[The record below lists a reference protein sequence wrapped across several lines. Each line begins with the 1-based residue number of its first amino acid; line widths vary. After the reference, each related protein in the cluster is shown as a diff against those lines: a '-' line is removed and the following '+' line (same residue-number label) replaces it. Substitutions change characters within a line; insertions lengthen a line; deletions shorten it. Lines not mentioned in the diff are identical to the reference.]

1 MDIFRLFIIS
11 LMPVLKVLLVIIA
24 GLILATQRFDLLGC
38 DARRH
43 LNNMVFYVFYPAL
56 IGCGLADTMT
66 LEGLADLWFLPVNV
80 LITCVIGSILGWI
93 LVIVTKPPR
102 HLWGLVIS
110 CTSAANLGNMLLIIL
125 PALCEEKNNPFGGV
139 ASTCSANG
147 KAYASLSLA
156 VYHLL
161 CFLLHYPTE
170 FFVNDEAIF
179 NEKYLIQ
186 IIYIWSVLYFLLRM
200 YANNEV
206 KETNSNNSIIV
217 AANGCTKDVLHDPVG
232 LPQIHND
239 GNQKVSTTVKFKQLF
254 MKIMR
259 SENLRKIFAP
269 ATIAAIVGFLIGIAT
284 PIRKTFIGDNAP
296 LRVIYS
302 ATELIGNAGIPSIT
316 LIVGANL
323 LKGLSGSGVG
333 PSVIIGILIIRNIF
347 LPISGIG
354 VIKAAKHLSL
364 VDEDSF
370 YLFTLLI
377 QYAIPPAMNI
387 GTISQMLGSGES
399 EFSMIMLWNY
409 IVAILTLTFWIV
421 FYMWLVI

>member
-11 LMPVLKVLLVIIA
+11 LMPVLK
-24 GLILATQRFDLLGC
+24 
-38 DARRH
+38 
-43 LNNMVFYVFYPAL
+43 MVFYVFYPAL
-56 IGCGLADTMT
+56 IGCSLADTMT
-66 LEGLADLWFLPVNV
+66 LEGLADLVVNLSIFTGFHAIIRWFLPVNV

-156 VYHLL
+156 EGIMIMDKVRNLNGIWHEMTFTKMEGQVYALKCL
-161 CFLLHYPTE
+161 TPSTIE
-170 FFVNDEAIF
+170 
-179 NEKYLIQ
+179 IQ

-217 AANGCTKDVLHDPVG
+217 AANGCIRDVLHDPVG

-259 SENLRKIFAP
+259 SESLRKIFAP

-377 QYAIPPAMNI
+377 QYALPPAMDI

-409 IVAILTLTFWIV
+409 IVAILTLTF
-421 FYMWLVI
+421 

>member
-56 IGCGLADTMT
+56 IGCSLADTMT
-66 LEGLADLWFLPVNV
+66 LEGLAELWFLPVNV
-80 LITCVIGSILGWI
+80 IITCVIGSILGWI

-147 KAYASLSLA
+147 KAYASLSL
-156 VYHLL
+156 
-161 CFLLHYPTE
+161 P
-170 FFVNDEAIF
+170 
-179 NEKYLIQ
+179 IQ

-217 AANGCTKDVLHDPVG
+217 TANGCTRDVLHDPVG

-259 SENLRKIFAP
+259 SESLRKIFAP
-269 ATIAAIVGFLIGIAT
+269 ATIAAIVGVLIGIAT

-302 ATELIGNAGIPSIT
+302 AAELIGNTGIPSIT

-347 LPISGIG
+347 LPVSGIG

-409 IVAILTLTFWIV
+409 IVAILTLTFWIA

>member
-11 LMPVLKVLLVIIA
+11 LMPVLKVLLVLIA
-24 GLILATQRFDLLGC
+24 GLILATQHFDLLGC

-43 LNNMVFYVFYPAL
+43 LNKMVFYVFYPAL
-56 IGCGLADTMT
+56 IGCSLADTMT

-80 LITCVIGSILGWI
+80 LITCVIGSILGWV

-125 PALCEEKNNPFGGV
+125 PALCKEKNNPFGEV

-156 VYHLL
+156 
-161 CFLLHYPTE
+161 
-170 FFVNDEAIF
+170 
-179 NEKYLIQ
+179 IQ

-206 KETNSNNSIIV
+206 KESNSNNSIIV
-217 AANGCTKDVLHDPVG
+217 AANGCTRDVLHDPVG
-232 LPQIHND
+232 LPQIQND

-259 SENLRKIFAP
+259 SESLRKIFAP

-284 PIRKTFIGDNAP
+284 PIRKTFIGDSAP
-296 LRVIYS
+296 LHVIYS
-302 ATELIGNAGIPSIT
+302 AAELIGNAGIPSVT

-323 LKGLSGSGVG
+323 LKGLSGSGVR

-347 LPISGIG
+347 LPVSGIG

-364 VDEDSF
+364 VDENSF

-409 IVAILTLTFWIV
+409 ILAIFTLTFWIG

>member
-56 IGCGLADTMT
+56 IGCSLADTMT

-156 VYHLL
+156 
-161 CFLLHYPTE
+161 
-170 FFVNDEAIF
+170 
-179 NEKYLIQ
+179 IQ
-186 IIYIWSVLYFLLRM
+186 IIYIWSILYFLLRM

-217 AANGCTKDVLHDPVG
+217 AANGCTRDVLHDPVG

-259 SENLRKIFAP
+259 SESLRKIFAP

-323 LKGLSGSGVG
+323 LKG
-333 PSVIIGILIIRNIF
+333 
-347 LPISGIG
+347 
-354 VIKAAKHLSL
+354 
-364 VDEDSF
+364 
-370 YLFTLLI
+370 
-377 QYAIPPAMNI
+377 
-387 GTISQMLGSGES
+387 
-399 EFSMIMLWNY
+399 
-409 IVAILTLTFWIV
+409 TFQ
-421 FYMWLVI
+421 

>member
-56 IGCGLADTMT
+56 IGCSLADTMT

-156 VYHLL
+156 
-161 CFLLHYPTE
+161 
-170 FFVNDEAIF
+170 
-179 NEKYLIQ
+179 IQ
-186 IIYIWSVLYFLLRM
+186 IIYIWSILYFLLRM

-217 AANGCTKDVLHDPVG
+217 AANGCTRDVLHDPVG

-259 SENLRKIFAP
+259 SESLRKIFAP

-347 LPISGIG
+347 LPISAIG
-354 VIKAAKHLSL
+354 VIKATKHLSL

-377 QYAIPPAMNI
+377 QYALPPAMNI

-409 IVAILTLTFWIV
+409 IVAILTLTFWIA

>member
-56 IGCGLADTMT
+56 IGCSLADTMT

-156 VYHLL
+156 
-161 CFLLHYPTE
+161 
-170 FFVNDEAIF
+170 
-179 NEKYLIQ
+179 IQ
-186 IIYIWSVLYFLLRM
+186 IIYIWSILYFLLRM

-217 AANGCTKDVLHDPVG
+217 AANGCTRDVLHDPVG

-259 SENLRKIFAP
+259 SESLRKIFAP
-269 ATIAAIVGFLIGIAT
+269 ATIAVIVGFLIGIAT

-409 IVAILTLTFWIV
+409 IVAILTLTFWIA

>member
-56 IGCGLADTMT
+56 IGCSLADTMT

-156 VYHLL
+156 
-161 CFLLHYPTE
+161 
-170 FFVNDEAIF
+170 
-179 NEKYLIQ
+179 IQ

-217 AANGCTKDVLHDPVG
+217 AANGCTRDVLHDPVG

-259 SENLRKIFAP
+259 SESLRKIFAP

-377 QYAIPPAMNI
+377 QYALPPAMNI

-409 IVAILTLTFWIV
+409 IVAILTLTFWIA

>member
-24 GLILATQRFDLLGC
+24 GSILATQRFDLLGC

-56 IGCGLADTMT
+56 IGCSLADTMT

-125 PALCEEKNNPFGGV
+125 PALCEEKNNPFGEV
-139 ASTCSANG
+139 ASTCSANA

-156 VYHLL
+156 
-161 CFLLHYPTE
+161 
-170 FFVNDEAIF
+170 
-179 NEKYLIQ
+179 IQ

-200 YANNEV
+200 YANHEV
-206 KETNSNNSIIV
+206 KETNSNISIIV
-217 AANGCTKDVLHDPVG
+217 AVNGCTKDVIHDPVG
-232 LPQIHND
+232 LSQIHND

-259 SENLRKIFAP
+259 SESLRKIFAP
-269 ATIAAIVGFLIGIAT
+269 ATIAAIVGFLIGIAS
-284 PIRKTFIGDNAP
+284 PIRKTFIGDSAP
-296 LRVIYS
+296 LHVIYS

-347 LPISGIG
+347 LPVSGIG

-387 GTISQMLGSGES
+387 GTFTSTQS
-399 EFSMIMLWNY
+399 IMYFHFPKL
-409 IVAILTLTFWIV
+409 VIV
-421 FYMWLVI
+421 FFEYQSTL

>member
-56 IGCGLADTMT
+56 IGCSLADTMT

-156 VYHLL
+156 
-161 CFLLHYPTE
+161 
-170 FFVNDEAIF
+170 
-179 NEKYLIQ
+179 IQ

-217 AANGCTKDVLHDPVG
+217 AANGCTRDVLHDPVG

-259 SENLRKIFAP
+259 SESLRKIFAP

-296 LRVIYS
+296 LHVIYS

-354 VIKAAKHLSL
+354 VIKAAKRLSL

-377 QYAIPPAMNI
+377 QYALPPATNI

-409 IVAILTLTFWIV
+409 IVAILTLTFWIA

>member
-56 IGCGLADTMT
+56 IGCSLADTMT

-156 VYHLL
+156 
-161 CFLLHYPTE
+161 
-170 FFVNDEAIF
+170 
-179 NEKYLIQ
+179 IQ

-217 AANGCTKDVLHDPVG
+217 AANGCTRDVLHDPVG

-259 SENLRKIFAP
+259 SESLRKIFAP

-296 LRVIYS
+296 LHVIYS

-354 VIKAAKHLSL
+354 VIKAAKRLSL

-377 QYAIPPAMNI
+377 QYALPPATNI
-387 GTISQMLGSGES
+387 GSGES

-409 IVAILTLTFWIV
+409 IVAILTLTFWIA